1 MNSSKPSIA
10 NTLSEIIADI
20 NSGIINKIIIDTT
33 GLNKVYTAHTTLDN
47 SDLSVNC
54 NHLWCYMTGKHGF
67 NNMETITHIYHFKT
81 GRFNNIMFIIK
92 IKGKAKIP
100 DFIQLRDD
108 NMILLEYFSAAR
120 PLNKLKS
127 YGIKS
132 SDEDILKYV
141 NELEYGKLQKLSLK

>member
-1 MNSSKPSIA
+1 
-10 NTLSEIIADI
+10 
-20 NSGIINKIIIDTT
+20 
-33 GLNKVYTAHTTLDN
+33 
-47 SDLSVNC
+47 
-54 NHLWCYMTGKHGF
+54 
-67 NNMETITHIYHFKT
+67 
-81 GRFNNIMFIIK
+81 MFIIK

-132 SDEDILKYV
+132 SDEEILKYV